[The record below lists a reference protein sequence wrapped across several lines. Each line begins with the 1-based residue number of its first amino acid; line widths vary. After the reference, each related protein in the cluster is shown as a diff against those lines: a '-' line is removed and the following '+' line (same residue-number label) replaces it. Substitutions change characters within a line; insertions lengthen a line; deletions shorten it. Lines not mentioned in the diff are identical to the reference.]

1 MNRAIFYLSG
11 LKLAPVVDTPPDT
24 RVSAQEA
31 VMAAHL
37 AFWQATDV
45 DRWCVKGCVF
55 PAEQVCFMIAG
66 NLCLLGALLKPHFL
80 SL

>member
-1 MNRAIFYLSG
+1 M
-11 LKLAPVVDTPPDT
+11 APVVDTQPDT

-37 AFWQATDV
+37 AFCQATDV
-45 DRWCVKGCVF
+45 DQWCVTGCVF
-55 PAEQVCFMIAG
+55 PVEQVCFMIAG

-80 SL
+80 YL